1 MFQAQA
7 TQTQSGRLF
16 LLWGLGMRLV
26 MIDNYDSFTYNLVQ
40 LFYEF
45 DLEVVVRRHDEV
57 DLAGIEAL
65 RPDWLCISPGPK
77 APAAAGISKAVI
89 AHFYKDIPIL
99 GVCLGMQAINEV
111 FGGRT
116 VLAPVPVHGK
126 RHEIFHTG
134 EAVFA
139 GLPSPF
145 GAARYHSL
153 MVSPAC
159 QRPGGYGPE
168 RRRGHHGAEP
178 PALPPAR
185 GAVSSG
191 VLSDG
196 IRPGTGGQFPRSW
209 RRGLQL
215 QGKGSREQGKAED
228 WAAMGSIATLKTKNL
243 YFPETGNRKQGYVG
257 PHH

>member
-1 MFQAQA
+1 
-7 TQTQSGRLF
+7 
-16 LLWGLGMRLV
+16 MRLV

-153 MVSPAC
+153 MVSPASSDLMVTARSADGVIMGLSHRRYPLHGV
-159 QRPGGYGPE
+159 QFHPESFLTAYGRELAANFLELAPGFQ
-168 RRRGHHGAEP
+168 
-178 PALPPAR
+178 
-185 GAVSSG
+185 S
-191 VLSDG
+191 
-196 IRPGTGGQFPRSW
+196 
-209 RRGLQL
+209 
-215 QGKGSREQGKAED
+215 QGKGSREQGIAED
-228 WAAMGSIATLKTKNL
+228 LAAMGTFATWKTNNL
-243 YFPETGNRKQGYVG
+243 PFPETGNRTQGYVG
-257 PHH
+257 PHHRP

>member
-1 MFQAQA
+1 
-7 TQTQSGRLF
+7 
-16 LLWGLGMRLV
+16 MRLV

-77 APAAAGISKAVI
+77 APVDAGISKAVI
-89 AHFYKDIPIL
+89 AHFYKEMPIL

-116 VLAPVPVHGK
+116 VLAPEPVHGK

-153 MVSPAC
+153 MVSQVSPDLIITARSADGVIMGLSHRRYPLHGV
-159 QRPGGYGPE
+159 QFHPESFLTEYGRELAANFLELAPGFKSLVTATGPTKKIHIIQPFRPPSPL
-168 RRRGHHGAEP
+168 A
-178 PALPPAR
+178 
-185 GAVSSG
+185 AVLG
-191 VLSDG
+191 
-196 IRPGTGGQFPRSW
+196 
-209 RRGLQL
+209 
-215 QGKGSREQGKAED
+215 
-228 WAAMGSIATLKTKNL
+228 
-243 YFPETGNRKQGYVG
+243 
-257 PHH
+257 